1 MASAGSAGGNAF
13 FPKVWSSTVV
23 CKDASGKIVAK
34 MSREWIKREH
44 KSRLGGQIK
53 ETYVLTKTTIYS
65 VEPRVDGQVAAADGM
80 FPCALLKPRLTAK
93 QAEEG
98 EWFVPE
104 YSSKDLACYGQL
116 SVYPVASDGVS
127 FVEEPLMIIT
137 TPYMSNP
144 RDLHIMNGDASQG
157 LGVTSVFTITPAQGV
172 DPVLMAL
179 AVLEFKL
186 RAGPYG

>member
-1 MASAGSAGGNAF
+1 M
-13 FPKVWSSTVV
+13 TV
-23 CKDASGKIVAK
+23 I
-34 MSREWIKREH
+34 
-44 KSRLGGQIK
+44 RL
-53 ETYVLTKTTIYS
+53 S
-65 VEPRVDGQVAAADGM
+65 NM
-80 FPCALLKPRLTAK
+80 FPCALLKPRVNAK
-93 QAEEG
+93 QAEKG
-98 EWFVPE
+98 EFGQVFE

-137 TPYMSNP
+137 TPYISNP

-186 RAGPYG
+186 RAGPYGQAGRMM